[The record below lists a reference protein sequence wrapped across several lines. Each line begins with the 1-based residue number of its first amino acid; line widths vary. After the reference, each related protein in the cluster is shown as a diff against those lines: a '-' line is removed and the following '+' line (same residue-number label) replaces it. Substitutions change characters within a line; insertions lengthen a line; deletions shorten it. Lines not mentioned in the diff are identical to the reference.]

1 MGYRSRVMQ
10 RTCTISKMP
19 ALVCCELLLSRTRCS
34 EQSKQAT
41 VPQTDNRAVSQL
53 LSALCGRKT
62 GWSMDVIE
70 LTKPR
75 VPTPK
80 FLFSTAS
87 CCSSKHLVPGVISL
101 KSASSL
107 EKQTFIFQAWKRQ
120 EEKQASN
127 RWKHHSP
134 FSCTF
139 SSLSLQISSKF
150 LSEMFHYK
158 VFSTAFTEE
167 ETQLLLNDSH

>member
-1 MGYRSRVMQ
+1 MQ

-41 VPQTDNRAVSQL
+41 LPQTDNRAVSQL
-53 LSALCGRKT
+53 LSALCSRKT

-80 FLFSTAS
+80 FLLFLG
-87 CCSSKHLVPGVISL
+87 CCHSE
-101 KSASSL
+101 A
-107 EKQTFIFQAWKRQ
+107 
-120 EEKQASN
+120 EEQKG
-127 RWKHHSP
+127 
-134 FSCTF
+134 
-139 SSLSLQISSKF
+139 I
-150 LSEMFHYK
+150 
-158 VFSTAFTEE
+158 
-167 ETQLLLNDSH
+167 LN